1 MAAPPA
7 AVQDL
12 SRTAGLLAHSVSPT
26 PPSQAY
32 EKPSGEK
39 CVDTP
44 LTVAGAATDR
54 RQSLPCSLFTLGRN
68 RGTVRDLSPSFGR
81 GCQMGRRA
89 IRCTAGST
97 LRASLRAPV
106 EARLQTAPKD
116 RPGLRRADLRAMEG
130 ASLEARRTFA
140 TPTTLSS
147 WLLRRWRAG
156 SGRSSQP
163 PP

>member
-68 RGTVRDLSPSFGR
+68 RGTVRCHVPASGGGVKWSGTRLRHAVEPEVRAGR
-81 GCQMGRRA
+81 GA
-89 IRCTAGST
+89 
-97 LRASLRAPV
+97 
-106 EARLQTAPKD
+106 D
-116 RPGLRRADLRAMEG
+116 RG
-130 ASLEARRTFA
+130 
-140 TPTTLSS
+140 
-147 WLLRRWRAG
+147 
-156 SGRSSQP
+156 
-163 PP
+163 